1 MPAAIIKPIEMDSA
15 IGIEKK
21 SSSSKISFAEY
32 DESKYCCLIFSIG
45 PPSIILSACS
55 GLRAI

>member
-1 MPAAIIKPIEMDSA
+1 MDSA

-21 SSSSKISFAEY
+21 SSSWNISFAEY

-45 PPSIILSACS
+45 PPSMILSTFS